1 MTSTLQGDVAQF
13 VTCCASCQLAKSLQ
27 QLRASL
33 VQLLPILW
41 RPWSHNMVD
50 LFTDL
55 PRSQGNNA
63 ILSVID
69 LFFKV
74 CGLIPLPK
82 LPWALETV
90 EQLIIHREDILL
102 DHDPQLTSWGSGE
115 MCWVLRTNVSLT
127 QHPQAHC
134 QREVLIR
141 RSCSSFYCNHHQEE
155 WSLFLLWI
163 RPEGSHLSSVCREFN
178 SHSFPGQENPRR
190 CLQWM
195 IGSAIVKRHGRQLIF
210 NYGEPSTG
218 PKSRLIG
225 IAVKVPAWRP
235 LSVSGSPSKTSGWGS
250 PARSSVPGMW
260 VCSKWWSR

>member
-1 MTSTLQGDVAQF
+1 MAGILTLMTSTLQGDVAQI

-82 LPWALETV
+82 LP
-90 EQLIIHREDILL
+90 
-102 DHDPQLTSWGSGE
+102 
-115 MCWVLRTNVSLT
+115 
-127 QHPQAHC
+127 
-134 QREVLIR
+134 
-141 RSCSSFYCNHHQEE
+141 
-155 WSLFLLWI
+155 
-163 RPEGSHLSSVCREFN
+163 
-178 SHSFPGQENPRR
+178 
-190 CLQWM
+190 
-195 IGSAIVKRHGRQLIF
+195 
-210 NYGEPSTG
+210 
-218 PKSRLIG
+218 
-225 IAVKVPAWRP
+225 
-235 LSVSGSPSKTSGWGS
+235 
-250 PARSSVPGMW
+250 
-260 VCSKWWSR
+260 